1 MNNILEKIISDK
13 KNSIEKYKNS
23 LSIEDLKKNIS
34 KYVDYLNFKNK
45 LKKNKVSVIAEIK
58 KASPS
63 AGIIVENY
71 DPRLIAKQYFNSG
84 ADCLSVLTEENYFK
98 GKLEDIFEIKKEVK
112 LPILCKDFMIDSY
125 QVYLAKSFGADAI
138 LIILS
143 AIDDKTANEI
153 YNVAQELNMST
164 IVEVHTNEEAKRA
177 INFKNSIIGI
187 NNRNLKTLKTDIQT
201 TYELYKILSNHPE
214 PLICE
219 SGIKSEKEVRE
230 IVKKTKINNFLIGES
245 LLKDLDKK
253 SSLLEKIL
261 QIKA

>member
-1 MNNILEKIISDK
+1 MSNILEKIISDK
-13 KNSIEKYKNS
+13 KNSIEKYKKYF
-23 LSIEDLKKNIS
+23 SIKDLEKRISGYKKYFS
-34 KYVDYLNFKNK
+34 FKDKLNQ
-45 LKKNKVSVIAEIK
+45 NKVSVIAEIK

-63 AGIIVENY
+63 AGSIIKNY
-71 DPRLIAKQYFNSG
+71 DPTIIAKQYLNSG
-84 ADCLSVLTEENYFK
+84 ADCLSILTEETYFK
-98 GKLEDIFEIKKEVK
+98 GKLEDIYEVKKEIK
-112 LPILCKDFMIDSY
+112 LPVLCKDFLTEPY
-125 QVYLAKSFGADAI
+125 QVYLARSFGADAI

-143 AIDDKTANEI
+143 AINQKTAEEI
-153 YNVAQELNMST
+153 YKVAEELNMST
-164 IVEVHTNEEAKRA
+164 VVEVHTDKEAENA
-177 INFKNSIIGI
+177 LNFKNSIIGI

-201 TYELYKILSNHPE
+201 TYELHKILSNHPE

-253 SSLLEKIL
+253 PSLLEKIL

>member
-13 KNSIEKYKNS
+13 KDSIEKYKNS

-34 KYVDYLNFKNK
+34 KYEDYLNFKNK
-45 LKKNKVSVIAEIK
+45 LKKNKVTVIAEIK

-71 DPRLIAKQYFNSG
+71 DPKLIAKQYFNSG

-164 IVEVHTNEEAKRA
+164 IVEVHTDEEAKRA

-201 TYELYKILSNHPE
+201 TYELHKILSNHPE

-219 SGIKSEKEVRE
+219 SGIKSEKEVVE

-253 SSLLEKIL
+253 PSLLEKIL